1 MNNNKKLSK
10 LELFIYLIIAV
21 AVIGAFLGI
30 PTYITNIIIEWLIGA
45 FIGTLFSI
53 VAGAIVEAFTGDIL
67 KTLTLTI
74 EIKGIEF
81 SITVFAIATF
91 IVKVWLFGL

>member
-1 MNNNKKLSK
+1 LNSNKGANK
-10 LELFIYLIIAV
+10 LERFIYLIIAV

-45 FIGTLFSI
+45 FVGTLFSM
-53 VAGAIVEAFTGDIL
+53 VAGAIVEAFTEDIL
-67 KTLTLTI
+67 KTITLTI
-74 EIKGIEF
+74 TIKGIKF

-91 IVKVWLFGL
+91 IVKIWLFGF